1 MKIVMTFWAFDVVHP
16 WHKYYLSEAK
26 KHGDKLITIIAR
38 DNNIEKIKWKMPLY
52 KETTRLLDIQ
62 NLGIADIVEL
72 WHKTDVLSSIK
83 KHNPDIIV
91 LWYDQAS
98 FIHQLSEYLYKNKLK
113 TTVLTIWA
121 YREDIYKSSKIKEK
135 NN

>member
-16 WHKYYLSEAK
+16 WHRYYLSEAK
-26 KHGDKLITIIAR
+26 KHGDRLITTVAR
-38 DNNIEKIKWKMPLY
+38 DNTIEKIKWKKPLN
-52 KETTRLLDIQ
+52 KENSRLLDVK

-72 WHKTDVLSSIK
+72 WHETDMLNSIK
-83 KHNPDIIV
+83 KYNPDVIV
-91 LWYDQAS
+91 LWYDQTS

-113 TTVLTIWA
+113 TTVLTLWPF
-121 YREDIYKSSKIKEK
+121 REDIYKSSKIKK